1 MWSVGFRK
9 PKNTKA
15 THSAASKRGAY
26 DLACFL
32 AQQSAE
38 FLLKGVLIREV
49 GARPL
54 THSLYEM
61 AKRLALVRAVELSE
75 DVAKC
80 AKSLEEHYVQAR
92 YPDARL
98 GPYERWEAE
107 ECLRCLE
114 MLWRWIGGLK

>member
-1 MWSVGFRK
+1 VESWVQ
-9 PKNTKA
+9 KA
-15 THSAASKRGAY
+15 EKYKSYAQRSLEEEAY

-61 AKRLALVRAVELSE
+61 ARRLAQVRAVELSE

-114 MLWRWIGGLK
+114 TLWRWIGGLK

>member
-1 MWSVGFRK
+1 
-9 PKNTKA
+9 
-15 THSAASKRGAY
+15 
-26 DLACFL
+26 
-32 AQQSAE
+32 
-38 FLLKGVLIREV
+38 LKGVLIREV

-54 THSLYEM
+54 THSLCEM
-61 AKRLALVRAVELSE
+61 AKRLGQVRAVELSE

-80 AKSLEEHYVQAR
+80 AKSLEEHFVQAM

-98 GPYERWEAE
+98 GSCGRWEAE